1 MGKRWP
7 CACWHHGSR
16 AELTGTGNWYTST
29 ADTSPSQ
36 QTPSRVDRRA
46 ACVHSS
52 KLQLIETSTGKPLH
66 KPFSNVY
73 QDEVL
78 AKAYADLAFPGTYY
92 LAFRDIPDILKRH
105 VEGTV
110 ALDFGCGTGRSTR
123 FLRDLGY
130 DVIGVDISEAMLREA
145 VERDPAGRY
154 LRVPDGDL
162 TCLSAG
168 QFDLVFCAFTFD
180 NIPTQPKRVGLF
192 RQLGNLLK
200 PRGRLINLVSSPE
213 IYLNEWVSFT
223 TQSFPENRVADS
235 GGRVRIVMLDVSDRR
250 PIEDV
255 LWTDTDYR
263 TTYSSA
269 GLAVLETHQPLGRST
284 DPYEW
289 VSEATTAPWTIYVLG
304 QRVIDVSGG
313 GI

>member
-1 MGKRWP
+1 MNR
-7 CACWHHGSR
+7 
-16 AELTGTGNWYTST
+16 
-29 ADTSPSQ
+29 
-36 QTPSRVDRRA
+36 
-46 ACVHSS
+46 
-52 KLQLIETSTGKPLH
+52 
-66 KPFSNVY
+66 PFNNVY

-78 AKAYADLAFPGTYY
+78 AKAYSDLAFPGTYY

-130 DVIGVDISEAMLREA
+130 DVVGVDISEAMLREA

-162 TCLSAG
+162 SCLSAG
-168 QFDLVFCAFTFD
+168 RFDLVFCAFTFD
-180 NIPTQPKRVGLF
+180 NIPNQSKRVRLF
-192 RQLGNLLK
+192 RQLGDLLK
-200 PRGRLINLVSSPE
+200 PQGRLINLVSSPE

-223 TQSFPENRVADS
+223 TQSFPENRDANS

-255 LWTDTDYR
+255 LWTDMDYR
-263 TTYSSA
+263 ATYSSA
-269 GLAVLETHQPLGRST
+269 GLALLETHQPLGLPT

-304 QRVIDVSGG
+304 RPAIGVSGG
-313 GI
+313 AI